1 MCTQEG
7 VRCCPWLCVQP
18 DVEALLDPSRL
29 GNHPKITACAPAR
42 EYRQHD
48 AIYNLGS
55 CRVGCAALR
64 IKCLCVGASCC
75 RVSFYSVVT
84 SHLVSA
90 PPRIS
95 LSSLASLLSFSS
107 FRLYSVLSNLRLF
120 RAPPFFLFSQSRR
133 HFLCFSA
140 PSFPGGIP
148 VYSSPAT
155 PLVTALGH

>member
-1 MCTQEG
+1 MCTQDG

-18 DVEALLDPSRL
+18 DVEALPDPSRL

-42 EYRQHD
+42 EYHQHD

-75 RVSFYSVVT
+75 RVSFCSVVT

-90 PPRIS
+90 LPRIS
-95 LSSLASLLSFSS
+95 LSSLASLLS
-107 FRLYSVLSNLRLF
+107 
-120 RAPPFFLFSQSRR
+120 
-133 HFLCFSA
+133 
-140 PSFPGGIP
+140 
-148 VYSSPAT
+148 
-155 PLVTALGH
+155 